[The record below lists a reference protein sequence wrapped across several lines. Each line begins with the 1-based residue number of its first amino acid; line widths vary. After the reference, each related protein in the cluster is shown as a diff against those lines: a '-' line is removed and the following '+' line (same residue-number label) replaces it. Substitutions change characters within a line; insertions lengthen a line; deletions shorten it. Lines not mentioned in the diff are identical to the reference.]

1 MQPHD
6 QCAGSASFAASKILC
21 CTTTD
26 SVVVPSKQKCPE
38 MLELLRIDVPL
49 LYNMIP
55 KVFKKIEIVR
65 QDTYDL
71 QVFINRDCLF
81 AHDKWEMPGQ
91 NSMQIGSQHVED
103 PNKVCPC
110 CCMSYAE
117 VLELPMELQVR
128 LAQGEGHTLNLF
140 HAESDKKEKG
150 SKTGKKGK
158 QNKKEKHVEND
169 KDSLPAGFQG

>member
-6 QCAGSASFAASKILC
+6 QCAGSASFAASKILY

-26 SVVVPSKQKCPE
+26 SVVVLSKQKCPE
-38 MLELLRIDVPL
+38 MPELLRIEVPL

-55 KVFKKIEIVR
+55 AVFKKIEVVR
-65 QDTYDL
+65 QDNYDL
-71 QVFINRDCLF
+71 RVFISRDCLF
-81 AHDKWEMPGQ
+81 AYDKWHNGQ
-91 NSMQIGSQHVED
+91 GYMSIGSQHVED

-110 CCMSYAE
+110 CSMSYAK

-128 LAQGEGHTLNLF
+128 LAQGEGHKLNLF

-158 QNKKEKHVEND
+158 QNKKEKHV
-169 KDSLPAGFQG
+169 